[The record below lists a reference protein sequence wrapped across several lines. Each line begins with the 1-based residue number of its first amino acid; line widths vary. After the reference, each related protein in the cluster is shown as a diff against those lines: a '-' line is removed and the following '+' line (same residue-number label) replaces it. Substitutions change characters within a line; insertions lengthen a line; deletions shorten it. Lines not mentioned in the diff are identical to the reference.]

1 MRTAVALPSP
11 PRDHRAVRKRALAVL
26 SILAALVGGA
36 VIALTSSGDDPT
48 VAPSPRPD
56 RTSSLFVEPE
66 GTDAHACGDYIATW
80 LDLLHAED
88 AFPINEL
95 KADLGQGPLWVAVTD
110 AWDEALELEARMPQ
124 EEAAR
129 RVVPRI
135 DVGLRG
141 SQCASAI
148 PPAAVGLAATTT

>member
-1 MRTAVALPSP
+1 MGKRAVAVP
-11 PRDHRAVRKRALAVL
+11 
-26 SILAALVGGA
+26 SILAAVAVGA
-36 VIALTSSGDDPT
+36 TVALTGSGDDPRVT
-48 VAPSPRPD
+48 PSTSPD

-66 GTDAHACGDYIATW
+66 GTDARACGDYIATW

-110 AWDEALELEARMPQ
+110 VRSEALDLAARMPQ

-129 RVVPRI
+129 RVIPTI
-135 DVGLRG
+135 
-141 SQCASAI
+141 ASACEDPDVRAQFLQLQSI
-148 PPAAVGLAATTT
+148 

>member
-1 MRTAVALPSP
+1 MGKRAVAVP
-11 PRDHRAVRKRALAVL
+11 
-26 SILAALVGGA
+26 SILAAVAVGA
-36 VIALTSSGDDPT
+36 TVALTGSGDDPRVT
-48 VAPSPRPD
+48 PSTSPD

-66 GTDAHACGDYIATW
+66 GTDARACGDYIATW

-110 AWDEALELEARMPQ
+110 VWSEALDLAARMPQ

-129 RVVPRI
+129 RVIPTI
-135 DVGLRG
+135 
-141 SQCASAI
+141 ASACEDPEVRAQFLQLQSI
-148 PPAAVGLAATTT
+148 